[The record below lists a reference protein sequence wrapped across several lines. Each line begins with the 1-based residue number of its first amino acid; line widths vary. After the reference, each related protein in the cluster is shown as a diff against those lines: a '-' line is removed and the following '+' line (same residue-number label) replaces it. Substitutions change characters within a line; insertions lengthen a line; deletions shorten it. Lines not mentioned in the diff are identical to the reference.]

1 MFNGLNLLDKCAFY
15 YFMPLG
21 PFRKVAWL
29 RLTERLRKGENM
41 NVNTQIRYGN
51 YSEYS
56 SQTTKTGKGGTSF
69 KESMKPDSNIQY
81 KSLGIGFLNVG
92 DTGYGMRA
100 TQIVNP
106 DSEDTIIRVSI
117 ALGGNEFKNYDV
129 NLSGIDPSNASAVE
143 MFAYCQYADS
153 IIEGSYKWGSWNA
166 LKHLMGDA
174 AYSYNSLDEALTE
187 KKNWNASLVGSGIE
201 LESESTGKRYTAADL
216 IEMLRQ
222 KYELTADDLED
233 KDWRDMSDKEWEKL
247 LNSFDQ
253 NIEAIRDKIKKLKEI
268 QDEAASKAA
277 ADAPAGDKANA
288 ASSAAQSAAANGFAS
303 DVKTEDEEWIEENS
317 WTYDMKTEDQTILH
331 KAAIANEKAQDSLS
345 KSQEIMLTG
354 DTTEGIS
361 KTGSTAE
368 SASCDDES
376 GEKVWTVTAYTEQG
390 IICKEFKDGVGTL
403 LWQIDFKNPTDY
415 NKVMDYLDNE
425 KEEDILKYAR
435 DKEFWE
441 KLIWG

>member
-1 MFNGLNLLDKCAFY
+1 
-15 YFMPLG
+15 
-21 PFRKVAWL
+21 
-29 RLTERLRKGENM
+29 M
-41 NVNTQIRYGN
+41 NINTQMRYGT
-51 YSEYS
+51 YSDYS
-56 SQTTKTGKGGTSF
+56 SRTTKTGKGDTGF
-69 KESMKPDSNIQY
+69 EESMKPDNNIQY
-81 KSLGIGFLNVG
+81 KSLGMGFLNVG

-100 TQIVNP
+100 TQIINP
-106 DSEDTIIRVSI
+106 DSEDTIVRVSV
-117 ALGGNEFKNYDV
+117 AL
-129 NLSGIDPSNASAVE
+129 A
-143 MFAYCQYADS
+143 
-153 IIEGSYKWGSWNA
+153 
-166 LKHLMGDA
+166 
-174 AYSYNSLDEALTE
+174 
-187 KKNWNASLVGSGIE
+187 GSGIE
-201 LESESTGKRYTAADL
+201 LENEATGERYSVADL
-216 IEMLRQ
+216 IEMLKQ
-222 KYELTADDLED
+222 QYELTADDLEE

-253 NIEAIRDKIKKLKEI
+253 NIDAIKDKIRKLKEV

-277 ADAPAGDKANA
+277 ANAPAGKKANA

-345 KSQEIMLTG
+345 KSQELMLTG
-354 DTTEGIS
+354 DTTEGVS
-361 KTGSTAE
+361 KTEGATE

-435 DKEFWE
+435 NKEFWE

>member
-1 MFNGLNLLDKCAFY
+1 
-15 YFMPLG
+15 
-21 PFRKVAWL
+21 
-29 RLTERLRKGENM
+29 M
-41 NVNTQIRYGN
+41 NINTQMRYGA

-56 SQTTKTGKGGTSF
+56 FRTTKTGKGDTGF
-69 KESMKPDSNIQY
+69 EESMKPDNNIQY

-100 TQIVNP
+100 TQIINP
-106 DSEDTIIRVSI
+106 DSEDTIVRVSV
-117 ALGGNEFKNYDV
+117 AL
-129 NLSGIDPSNASAVE
+129 A
-143 MFAYCQYADS
+143 
-153 IIEGSYKWGSWNA
+153 
-166 LKHLMGDA
+166 
-174 AYSYNSLDEALTE
+174 
-187 KKNWNASLVGSGIE
+187 GSGIE
-201 LESESTGKRYTAADL
+201 LENEATGERYSVADL
-216 IEMLRQ
+216 IEMLKQ
-222 KYELTADDLED
+222 QYELTADDLEE

-253 NIEAIRDKIKKLKEI
+253 NIDAIKDKIRKLKEV

-277 ADAPAGDKANA
+277 ANAPAGQKANA

-345 KSQEIMLTG
+345 KSQELMLTG
-354 DTTEGIS
+354 DTTEGVS
-361 KTGSTAE
+361 KTEGATE

-390 IICKEFKDGVGTL
+390 IMCKEFKDGVGTL

>member
-1 MFNGLNLLDKCAFY
+1 
-15 YFMPLG
+15 
-21 PFRKVAWL
+21 
-29 RLTERLRKGENM
+29 M
-41 NVNTQIRYGN
+41 NINTQMRYGT

-56 SQTTKTGKGGTSF
+56 SRTTKTGKGDTGF
-69 KESMKPDSNIQY
+69 EESMKQDNNIQY

-100 TQIVNP
+100 TQIINP
-106 DSEDTIIRVSI
+106 DSEDTIVRVSV
-117 ALGGNEFKNYDV
+117 ALG
-129 NLSGIDPSNASAVE
+129 
-143 MFAYCQYADS
+143 
-153 IIEGSYKWGSWNA
+153 
-166 LKHLMGDA
+166 
-174 AYSYNSLDEALTE
+174 
-187 KKNWNASLVGSGIE
+187 GSGIE
-201 LESESTGKRYTAADL
+201 LENEATGERYSVADL
-216 IEMLRQ
+216 IEMLKQ
-222 KYELTADDLED
+222 QYELTADDLEE

-253 NIEAIRDKIKKLKEI
+253 NIDAIKDKIRKLKEV

-277 ADAPAGDKANA
+277 ANAPAGQKANA

-345 KSQEIMLTG
+345 KSQELMLTG
-354 DTTEGIS
+354 DTTEGVS
-361 KTGSTAE
+361 KTEGATE

>member
-1 MFNGLNLLDKCAFY
+1 
-15 YFMPLG
+15 
-21 PFRKVAWL
+21 
-29 RLTERLRKGENM
+29 M
-41 NVNTQIRYGN
+41 NINTQMRYGA

-56 SQTTKTGKGGTSF
+56 SRTTKTGKGDTGF
-69 KESMKPDSNIQY
+69 EESMKPDNNIQY

-100 TQIVNP
+100 TQIINP
-106 DSEDTIIRVSI
+106 DSEDMIVRVSI
-117 ALGGNEFKNYDV
+117 ALGGNEFRDYDV
-129 NLSGIDPSNASAVE
+129 NLSKIDSSNASAVE

-153 IIEGSYKWGSWNA
+153 TSEGSYKWGSWNA
-166 LKHLMGDA
+166 LKHLTDDM

-187 KKNWNASLVGSGIE
+187 KKNWNAALAGSGIE
-201 LESESTGKRYTAADL
+201 LENEATGERYSVADL
-216 IEMLRQ
+216 IEMLKQ
-222 KYELTADDLED
+222 QYELTADDLEE

-247 LNSFDQ
+247 LNSFDR
-253 NIEAIRDKIKKLKEI
+253 NIDAIKDKIRKLKEV
-268 QDEAASKAA
+268 QNEAASKAA
-277 ADAPAGDKANA
+277 ANAPAGQKANA

-345 KSQEIMLTG
+345 KSQELMLTG
-354 DTTEGIS
+354 DTTEGVS
-361 KTGSTAE
+361 KTEGATE

-390 IICKEFKDGVGTL
+390 ITCKEFKDGVGTL

>member
-1 MFNGLNLLDKCAFY
+1 
-15 YFMPLG
+15 
-21 PFRKVAWL
+21 
-29 RLTERLRKGENM
+29 M
-41 NVNTQIRYGN
+41 NINTQMRYGA

-56 SQTTKTGKGGTSF
+56 FRTTKTGKGDTGF
-69 KESMKPDSNIQY
+69 EESMKPDNNIQY

-100 TQIVNP
+100 TQIINP
-106 DSEDTIIRVSI
+106 DSEDTIVRVSV
-117 ALGGNEFKNYDV
+117 AL
-129 NLSGIDPSNASAVE
+129 A
-143 MFAYCQYADS
+143 
-153 IIEGSYKWGSWNA
+153 
-166 LKHLMGDA
+166 
-174 AYSYNSLDEALTE
+174 
-187 KKNWNASLVGSGIE
+187 GSGIE
-201 LESESTGKRYTAADL
+201 LENEATGERYSVADL
-216 IEMLRQ
+216 IEMLKQ
-222 KYELTADDLED
+222 QYELTADDLEE

-253 NIEAIRDKIKKLKEI
+253 NIDAIKDKIRKLKEV

-277 ADAPAGDKANA
+277 ANAPAGQKANA

-345 KSQEIMLTG
+345 KSQELMLTG
-354 DTTEGIS
+354 DTTEGVS
-361 KTGSTAE
+361 KTEGATE

-390 IICKEFKDGVGTL
+390 ITCKEFKDGVGTL

>member
-1 MFNGLNLLDKCAFY
+1 
-15 YFMPLG
+15 
-21 PFRKVAWL
+21 
-29 RLTERLRKGENM
+29 M
-41 NVNTQIRYGN
+41 NINTQMRYGA

-56 SQTTKTGKGGTSF
+56 SRTTKTGKGDTGF
-69 KESMKPDSNIQY
+69 EESMKPDNNIQY

-100 TQIVNP
+100 TQSINP
-106 DSEDTIIRVSI
+106 DSEDTIVRVSI
-117 ALGGNEFKNYDV
+117 AL
-129 NLSGIDPSNASAVE
+129 A
-143 MFAYCQYADS
+143 
-153 IIEGSYKWGSWNA
+153 
-166 LKHLMGDA
+166 
-174 AYSYNSLDEALTE
+174 
-187 KKNWNASLVGSGIE
+187 GSGIE
-201 LESESTGKRYTAADL
+201 LENEATGERYSVADL
-216 IEMLRQ
+216 IEMLKQ
-222 KYELTADDLED
+222 QYELTADDLEE

-253 NIEAIRDKIKKLKEI
+253 NIDAIKDKIRKLKEV

-277 ADAPAGDKANA
+277 ANAPAGQKANA

-317 WTYDMKTEDQTILH
+317 WTYDMKTENQTILH

-345 KSQEIMLTG
+345 KSQELMLTG
-354 DTTEGIS
+354 DTTEGVS
-361 KTGSTAE
+361 KTEGATE

>member
-1 MFNGLNLLDKCAFY
+1 
-15 YFMPLG
+15 
-21 PFRKVAWL
+21 
-29 RLTERLRKGENM
+29 M
-41 NVNTQIRYGN
+41 NINTQMRYGT

-56 SQTTKTGKGGTSF
+56 SRTTKTGKGDISF
-69 KESMKPDSNIQY
+69 EESMKQDNNIQY

-100 TQIVNP
+100 TQIINP
-106 DSEDTIIRVSI
+106 DSEDTIVRVSI
-117 ALGGNEFKNYDV
+117 ALGGNKFRDYDV

-153 IIEGSYKWGSWNA
+153 TSEGSYKWGSWNA
-166 LKHLMGDA
+166 LKHLTDDT
-174 AYSYNSLDEALTE
+174 AYSYNSLDEAITE
-187 KKNWNASLVGSGIE
+187 KKNWNAALAGSGIE
-201 LESESTGKRYTAADL
+201 LENEATGERYSVEDL
-216 IEMLRQ
+216 IEMLKQ
-222 KYELTADDLED
+222 QYELTADDLEEN
-233 KDWRDMSDKEWEKL
+233 DWRDMSDKEWEKL

-253 NIEAIRDKIKKLKEI
+253 NIDAVKDKIRKLKEV

-277 ADAPAGDKANA
+277 ANAPAGQKANA

-317 WTYDMKTEDQTILH
+317 WTYDMKTENQTILH

-345 KSQEIMLTG
+345 KSQELMLTG
-354 DTTEGIS
+354 DTTEGVS
-361 KTGSTAE
+361 KTEGATE

-403 LWQIDFKNPTDY
+403 LWQIDFKNSTDY

>member
-1 MFNGLNLLDKCAFY
+1 
-15 YFMPLG
+15 
-21 PFRKVAWL
+21 
-29 RLTERLRKGENM
+29 M
-41 NVNTQIRYGN
+41 NINTQMRYGA

-56 SQTTKTGKGGTSF
+56 FRTTKTGKGDTGF
-69 KESMKPDSNIQY
+69 EESMKPDNNIQY

-100 TQIVNP
+100 TQIINP
-106 DSEDTIIRVSI
+106 DSEDTIVRVSV
-117 ALGGNEFKNYDV
+117 AL
-129 NLSGIDPSNASAVE
+129 A
-143 MFAYCQYADS
+143 
-153 IIEGSYKWGSWNA
+153 
-166 LKHLMGDA
+166 
-174 AYSYNSLDEALTE
+174 
-187 KKNWNASLVGSGIE
+187 GSGIE
-201 LESESTGKRYTAADL
+201 LENEATGERYSVADL
-216 IEMLRQ
+216 IEMLKQ
-222 KYELTADDLED
+222 QYELTADDLEE

-253 NIEAIRDKIKKLKEI
+253 NIDAIKDKIRKLKEV

-277 ADAPAGDKANA
+277 ANAPAGKKANA

-331 KAAIANEKAQDSLS
+331 KAAIASEKAQDSLS
-345 KSQEIMLTG
+345 KSQELMLTG
-354 DTTEGIS
+354 DTTEGVS
-361 KTGSTAE
+361 KAEGATE

-435 DKEFWE
+435 NKEFWE

>member
-1 MFNGLNLLDKCAFY
+1 
-15 YFMPLG
+15 
-21 PFRKVAWL
+21 
-29 RLTERLRKGENM
+29 M
-41 NVNTQIRYGN
+41 NINTQMRYGA

-56 SQTTKTGKGGTSF
+56 FRTTKTGKGDTGF
-69 KESMKPDSNIQY
+69 EESMKPDNNIQY

-100 TQIVNP
+100 TQIINP
-106 DSEDTIIRVSI
+106 DSEDTIVRVSV
-117 ALGGNEFKNYDV
+117 AL
-129 NLSGIDPSNASAVE
+129 A
-143 MFAYCQYADS
+143 
-153 IIEGSYKWGSWNA
+153 
-166 LKHLMGDA
+166 
-174 AYSYNSLDEALTE
+174 
-187 KKNWNASLVGSGIE
+187 GSGIE
-201 LESESTGKRYTAADL
+201 LENEATGERYSVADL
-216 IEMLRQ
+216 IEMLKQ
-222 KYELTADDLED
+222 QYELTADDLEE

-253 NIEAIRDKIKKLKEI
+253 NIDAIKDKIRKLKEV

-277 ADAPAGDKANA
+277 ANAPAGKKANA

-345 KSQEIMLTG
+345 KSQELMLTG
-354 DTTEGIS
+354 DTTEGVS
-361 KTGSTAE
+361 KTEGATE

-435 DKEFWE
+435 NKEFWE

>member
-1 MFNGLNLLDKCAFY
+1 
-15 YFMPLG
+15 
-21 PFRKVAWL
+21 
-29 RLTERLRKGENM
+29 M
-41 NVNTQIRYGN
+41 NINTQMRYGA

-56 SQTTKTGKGGTSF
+56 SRTTKTGKGDTGF
-69 KESMKPDSNIQY
+69 EESMKQDNNIQY

-100 TQIVNP
+100 TQIINP
-106 DSEDTIIRVSI
+106 DSEDTIVRVSI
-117 ALGGNEFKNYDV
+117 AL
-129 NLSGIDPSNASAVE
+129 A
-143 MFAYCQYADS
+143 
-153 IIEGSYKWGSWNA
+153 
-166 LKHLMGDA
+166 
-174 AYSYNSLDEALTE
+174 
-187 KKNWNASLVGSGIE
+187 GSGIE
-201 LESESTGKRYTAADL
+201 LENEATGERYSVADL
-216 IEMLRQ
+216 IEMLKQ
-222 KYELTADDLED
+222 QYELTADDLEE

-253 NIEAIRDKIKKLKEI
+253 NIDAIKDKIRKLKEV

-277 ADAPAGDKANA
+277 ANAPAGKKANA

-317 WTYDMKTEDQTILH
+317 WTYDMKTENQTILH

-345 KSQEIMLTG
+345 KSQELMLTG
-354 DTTEGIS
+354 DTTEGVS
-361 KTGSTAE
+361 KTEGATE

-425 KEEDILKYAR
+425 KEEAILKYAR

>member
-1 MFNGLNLLDKCAFY
+1 
-15 YFMPLG
+15 
-21 PFRKVAWL
+21 
-29 RLTERLRKGENM
+29 M
-41 NVNTQIRYGN
+41 NINTQMRYGA

-56 SQTTKTGKGGTSF
+56 FRTTKTGKGDTGF
-69 KESMKPDSNIQY
+69 EESIKPDNNIQY
-81 KSLGIGFLNVG
+81 KSLGMGFLNVG

-100 TQIVNP
+100 TQIINL
-106 DSEDTIIRVSI
+106 DSEDTIVRVSI
-117 ALGGNEFKNYDV
+117 ALGGNEFRDYDV
-129 NLSGIDPSNASAVE
+129 NLSEIDPSNASAVE

-153 IIEGSYKWGSWNA
+153 TSEGSYKWGSWNA
-166 LKHLMGDA
+166 
-174 AYSYNSLDEALTE
+174 AL
-187 KKNWNASLVGSGIE
+187 AGSGIE
-201 LESESTGKRYTAADL
+201 LENEATGKRYFVGDL
-216 IEMLRQ
+216 IEMLKQ
-222 KYELTADDLED
+222 QYELTADDLEE

-253 NIEAIRDKIKKLKEI
+253 NIDAIKDKIRKLKEV
-268 QDEAASKAA
+268 QNEAASKAA
-277 ADAPAGDKANA
+277 ANAPAGQKANA

-345 KSQEIMLTG
+345 KSQELMLTG
-354 DTTEGIS
+354 DTTEGVS
-361 KTGSTAE
+361 KTEGATE

-390 IICKEFKDGVGTL
+390 ITCKEFKDGVGTL

>member
-1 MFNGLNLLDKCAFY
+1 
-15 YFMPLG
+15 
-21 PFRKVAWL
+21 
-29 RLTERLRKGENM
+29 M
-41 NVNTQIRYGN
+41 NINTQMRYGA

-56 SQTTKTGKGGTSF
+56 FRTTKTGKGDTGF
-69 KESMKPDSNIQY
+69 EESMKPDNNIQY

-100 TQIVNP
+100 TQIINP
-106 DSEDTIIRVSI
+106 DSEDTIVRVSI
-117 ALGGNEFKNYDV
+117 ALGGNEFRDYDV
-129 NLSGIDPSNASAVE
+129 NLSEIDPSNASAVE

-153 IIEGSYKWGSWNA
+153 TSEGSYKWGSWNA
-166 LKHLMGDA
+166 LKHLTDDM

-187 KKNWNASLVGSGIE
+187 KKNWNAALAGSGIE
-201 LESESTGKRYTAADL
+201 LENEATGKRYFVGDL
-216 IEMLRQ
+216 IEMLKQ
-222 KYELTADDLED
+222 QYELTADDLEE

-253 NIEAIRDKIKKLKEI
+253 NIDAIKDKIRKLKEV
-268 QDEAASKAA
+268 QNEAASKAA
-277 ADAPAGDKANA
+277 ANAPAGQKANA

-303 DVKTEDEEWIEENS
+303 DVKTEDEE
-317 WTYDMKTEDQTILH
+317 
-331 KAAIANEKAQDSLS
+331 AQDSLS
-345 KSQEIMLTG
+345 KSQELMLTG
-354 DTTEGIS
+354 DTTEGVS
-361 KTGSTAE
+361 KTEGATE

-390 IICKEFKDGVGTL
+390 ITCKEFKDGVGTL

>member
-1 MFNGLNLLDKCAFY
+1 
-15 YFMPLG
+15 
-21 PFRKVAWL
+21 
-29 RLTERLRKGENM
+29 M
-41 NVNTQIRYGN
+41 NINTQMRYGT

-56 SQTTKTGKGGTSF
+56 SRTTKTGKGDTGF
-69 KESMKPDSNIQY
+69 EESMKQDNNIQY

-100 TQIVNP
+100 TQIINP
-106 DSEDTIIRVSI
+106 DSEDTIVRVSV
-117 ALGGNEFKNYDV
+117 AL
-129 NLSGIDPSNASAVE
+129 A
-143 MFAYCQYADS
+143 
-153 IIEGSYKWGSWNA
+153 
-166 LKHLMGDA
+166 
-174 AYSYNSLDEALTE
+174 
-187 KKNWNASLVGSGIE
+187 GSGIE
-201 LESESTGKRYTAADL
+201 LENEATGERYSVTDL
-216 IEMLRQ
+216 IEMLKQ
-222 KYELTADDLED
+222 QYELTADDLEE

-253 NIEAIRDKIKKLKEI
+253 NIDAIKDKIRKLKEV

-277 ADAPAGDKANA
+277 ANAPAGKKANA

-317 WTYDMKTEDQTILH
+317 WTYDMKTENQTILH

-345 KSQEIMLTG
+345 KSQELMLTG
-354 DTTEGIS
+354 DTTEGVS
-361 KTGSTAE
+361 KTEGAAE

-435 DKEFWE
+435 NKEFWE

>member
-1 MFNGLNLLDKCAFY
+1 
-15 YFMPLG
+15 
-21 PFRKVAWL
+21 
-29 RLTERLRKGENM
+29 M
-41 NVNTQIRYGN
+41 NINTQMRYGT

-56 SQTTKTGKGGTSF
+56 SRTTKTGKGDISF
-69 KESMKPDSNIQY
+69 EESMKQDNNIQY

-100 TQIVNP
+100 TQIINP
-106 DSEDTIIRVSI
+106 DSEDTIVRVSI
-117 ALGGNEFKNYDV
+117 AL
-129 NLSGIDPSNASAVE
+129 A
-143 MFAYCQYADS
+143 
-153 IIEGSYKWGSWNA
+153 
-166 LKHLMGDA
+166 
-174 AYSYNSLDEALTE
+174 
-187 KKNWNASLVGSGIE
+187 GSGIE
-201 LESESTGKRYTAADL
+201 LENEATGERYSVADL
-216 IEMLRQ
+216 IEMLKHQ
-222 KYELTADDLED
+222 YELTADDLKE

-253 NIEAIRDKIKKLKEI
+253 NIDAVKDKIRKLKEV

-277 ADAPAGDKANA
+277 ANAPAGQKANA

-317 WTYDMKTEDQTILH
+317 WTYDMKTENQTILH

-345 KSQEIMLTG
+345 KSQELMLTG
-354 DTTEGIS
+354 DTTEGVS
-361 KTGSTAE
+361 KTEGATE

>member
-1 MFNGLNLLDKCAFY
+1 
-15 YFMPLG
+15 
-21 PFRKVAWL
+21 
-29 RLTERLRKGENM
+29 M
-41 NVNTQIRYGN
+41 NINTQMRYGT

-56 SQTTKTGKGGTSF
+56 SRTTKTGKGDTGF
-69 KESMKPDSNIQY
+69 EESMKQDNNIQY

-100 TQIVNP
+100 TQIINP
-106 DSEDTIIRVSI
+106 DSEDTIVRVSI
-117 ALGGNEFKNYDV
+117 ALGGNEFRDYDV
-129 NLSGIDPSNASAVE
+129 NLSEIDSSNASAVE

-153 IIEGSYKWGSWNA
+153 TSEGSYKWGSWN
-166 LKHLMGDA
+166 D
-174 AYSYNSLDEALTE
+174 ALT
-187 KKNWNASLVGSGIE
+187 GSGIE
-201 LESESTGKRYTAADL
+201 LENEATGEKYSAADL
-216 IEMLRQ
+216 IEMLKQ
-222 KYELTADDLED
+222 QYELTADDLEE

-253 NIEAIRDKIKKLKEI
+253 NIDAIKDKIRKLKEV

-277 ADAPAGDKANA
+277 ANAPAGQKANA

-303 DVKTEDEEWIEENS
+303 DVKIEDEEWIEENS

-345 KSQEIMLTG
+345 KSQELMLTG
-354 DTTEGIS
+354 DTTEGVS
-361 KTGSTAE
+361 KTEGATE

-403 LWQIDFKNPTDY
+403 LWQIDFKNSTDY

>member
-1 MFNGLNLLDKCAFY
+1 M
-15 YFMPLG
+15 
-21 PFRKVAWL
+21 
-29 RLTERLRKGENM
+29 E
-41 NVNTQIRYGN
+41 
-51 YSEYS
+51 
-56 SQTTKTGKGGTSF
+56 TGKEDTSF

-129 NLSGIDPSNASAVE
+129 NLSRIDPSNASAVE

-153 IIEGSYKWGSWNA
+153 TSEGSYKWGSWNA
-166 LKHLMGDA
+166 LKHLTGDA

-187 KKNWNASLVGSGIE
+187 KKNWNAALVGSGIE
-201 LESESTGKRYTAADL
+201 LENESTGKRYTAADL

-253 NIEAIRDKIKKLKEI
+253 NIEAIRFL
-268 QDEAASKAA
+268 
-277 ADAPAGDKANA
+277 
-288 ASSAAQSAAANGFAS
+288 S

-317 WTYDMKTEDQTILH
+317 WTYGMKTDDQTILH

-354 DTTEGIS
+354 DTTEGIR

-403 LWQIDFKNPTDY
+403 LWQIDFKSPADY

-425 KEEDILKYAR
+425 KEEDILKYAK

>member
-1 MFNGLNLLDKCAFY
+1 
-15 YFMPLG
+15 
-21 PFRKVAWL
+21 
-29 RLTERLRKGENM
+29 M
-41 NVNTQIRYGN
+41 NINTQMRYGA

-56 SQTTKTGKGGTSF
+56 SRTTKTGKGDTGF
-69 KESMKPDSNIQY
+69 EESMKPDNNIQY

-100 TQIVNP
+100 TQIINP
-106 DSEDTIIRVSI
+106 DSEDTIVRVSI
-117 ALGGNEFKNYDV
+117 AL
-129 NLSGIDPSNASAVE
+129 A
-143 MFAYCQYADS
+143 
-153 IIEGSYKWGSWNA
+153 
-166 LKHLMGDA
+166 
-174 AYSYNSLDEALTE
+174 
-187 KKNWNASLVGSGIE
+187 GSGIE
-201 LESESTGKRYTAADL
+201 LENEATGERYSVADL
-216 IEMLRQ
+216 IEMLKQ
-222 KYELTADDLED
+222 QYELTADDLEE

-253 NIEAIRDKIKKLKEI
+253 NIDAVKDKIRKLKEV

-277 ADAPAGDKANA
+277 ANAPAGQKANA

-317 WTYDMKTEDQTILH
+317 WTYDMKTENQTILH

-345 KSQEIMLTG
+345 KSQELMLTG
-354 DTTEGIS
+354 DTTEGVS
-361 KTGSTAE
+361 KTEGATE

>member
-1 MFNGLNLLDKCAFY
+1 MLFY

-21 PFRKVAWL
+21 PFRKVARL
-29 RLTERLRKGENM
+29 RLAERLRKGENM
-41 NVNTQIRYGN
+41 NVNTQMRYGN

-56 SQTTKTGKGGTSF
+56 SQTTKITKNMETGKEDTSF

-129 NLSGIDPSNASAVE
+129 NLSRIDPSNASAVE

-153 IIEGSYKWGSWNA
+153 TSEGSYKWGSWNA
-166 LKHLMGDA
+166 LKHLTGDA

-187 KKNWNASLVGSGIE
+187 KKNWNAALVGSGIE
-201 LESESTGKRYTAADL
+201 LENESTGKRYTAADL

-253 NIEAIRDKIKKLKEI
+253 NIEAIRFL
-268 QDEAASKAA
+268 
-277 ADAPAGDKANA
+277 
-288 ASSAAQSAAANGFAS
+288 S

-317 WTYDMKTEDQTILH
+317 WTYGMKTDDQTILH

-354 DTTEGIS
+354 DTTEGIR

-403 LWQIDFKNPTDY
+403 LWQIDFKSPADY

-425 KEEDILKYAR
+425 KEEDILKYAK

>member
-1 MFNGLNLLDKCAFY
+1 
-15 YFMPLG
+15 
-21 PFRKVAWL
+21 
-29 RLTERLRKGENM
+29 M
-41 NVNTQIRYGN
+41 NINTQMRYGA

-56 SQTTKTGKGGTSF
+56 SRTTKTGKGDTSF
-69 KESMKPDSNIQY
+69 EESMKPDNNIQY

-100 TQIVNP
+100 TQIINP
-106 DSEDTIIRVSI
+106 DSEDTIIRVSV
-117 ALGGNEFKNYDV
+117 ALGGNEFRDYDV
-129 NLSGIDPSNASAVE
+129 NLSKIDPSNASAVE

-153 IIEGSYKWGSWNA
+153 TSEGSYKWGSWNA
-166 LKHLMGDA
+166 LKHLTDDM
-174 AYSYNSLDEALTE
+174 AYSSNSMDEALTE
-187 KKNWNASLVGSGIE
+187 KKNWNAALAGSGIE
-201 LESESTGKRYTAADL
+201 LENEATGERYSVADL
-216 IEMLRQ
+216 IEMLKQ
-222 KYELTADDLED
+222 QYELTADDLEE

-253 NIEAIRDKIKKLKEI
+253 NIDAI
-268 QDEAASKAA
+268 
-277 ADAPAGDKANA
+277 
-288 ASSAAQSAAANGFAS
+288 
-303 DVKTEDEEWIEENS
+303 S

-345 KSQEIMLTG
+345 KSQELMLTG
-354 DTTEGIS
+354 DTTEGVS
-361 KTGSTAE
+361 KTEGATE

>member
-1 MFNGLNLLDKCAFY
+1 
-15 YFMPLG
+15 
-21 PFRKVAWL
+21 
-29 RLTERLRKGENM
+29 M
-41 NVNTQIRYGN
+41 NINTQMRYGT

-56 SQTTKTGKGGTSF
+56 SRTTKTGKGDTGF
-69 KESMKPDSNIQY
+69 EESMKQDNNIQY

-100 TQIVNP
+100 TQIINP
-106 DSEDTIIRVSI
+106 DSEDTIVRVSV
-117 ALGGNEFKNYDV
+117 ALG
-129 NLSGIDPSNASAVE
+129 
-143 MFAYCQYADS
+143 
-153 IIEGSYKWGSWNA
+153 
-166 LKHLMGDA
+166 
-174 AYSYNSLDEALTE
+174 
-187 KKNWNASLVGSGIE
+187 GSGIE
-201 LESESTGKRYTAADL
+201 LENEATGERYSVADL
-216 IEMLRQ
+216 IEMLKQ
-222 KYELTADDLED
+222 QYELTADDLEE

-253 NIEAIRDKIKKLKEI
+253 NIDAIKDKIRKLKEV

-277 ADAPAGDKANA
+277 ANAPAGKKANA

-303 DVKTEDEEWIEENS
+303 DVKTEDEEWMEENS
-317 WTYDMKTEDQTILH
+317 WTYDMKTENQTILH

-345 KSQEIMLTG
+345 KSQELMLTG
-354 DTTEGIS
+354 DTTEGVS
-361 KTGSTAE
+361 KTEGATE

-390 IICKEFKDGVGTL
+390 IICKEFKGGVGTL

>member
-1 MFNGLNLLDKCAFY
+1 
-15 YFMPLG
+15 
-21 PFRKVAWL
+21 
-29 RLTERLRKGENM
+29 M
-41 NVNTQIRYGN
+41 NINTQMRYGT
-51 YSEYS
+51 YSDYS
-56 SQTTKTGKGGTSF
+56 SRTTKTGKGDTGF
-69 KESMKPDSNIQY
+69 EESMKPDNNIQY

-100 TQIVNP
+100 TQIINP
-106 DSEDTIIRVSI
+106 DSEDTIVRVSV
-117 ALGGNEFKNYDV
+117 AL
-129 NLSGIDPSNASAVE
+129 A
-143 MFAYCQYADS
+143 
-153 IIEGSYKWGSWNA
+153 
-166 LKHLMGDA
+166 
-174 AYSYNSLDEALTE
+174 
-187 KKNWNASLVGSGIE
+187 GSGIE
-201 LESESTGKRYTAADL
+201 LENEATGERYFVADL
-216 IEMLRQ
+216 IEMLKQ
-222 KYELTADDLED
+222 QYELTADDLEE

-253 NIEAIRDKIKKLKEI
+253 NIDAIKDKIRKLKEV

-277 ADAPAGDKANA
+277 ANAPAGQKANA

-303 DVKTEDEEWIEENS
+303 DVKIEDEEWIEENS

-345 KSQEIMLTG
+345 KSQELMLTG
-354 DTTEGIS
+354 DTTEGVS
-361 KTGSTAE
+361 KTEGATE

-390 IICKEFKDGVGTL
+390 ITCKEFKDGVGTL